1 MSDPES
7 RNEALLGNL
16 LGESNEFG
24 EPQSANEAILQNMLG
39 ANNVIRE
46 PQSRIES
53 MLKEILD
60 GGGMGGGSLKAI
72 VKMKSSKTLSMTYK
86 FSAPGT
92 FYITQTA
99 HRVSSASSSTLST
112 VEFTAE
118 DGEAVTSTRS
128 GGTAS
133 KIYAYK
139 VVVTEDE
146 DSTKMVFKLSASTQD
161 YTAYGLAS
169 CWYPDTFETAP
180 VTIT

>member
-39 ANNVIRE
+39 ANNVLRE
-46 PQSRIES
+46 PQSRIEA

-60 GGGMGGGSLKAI
+60 GGGMGGGMKAI
-72 VKMKSSKTLSMTYK
+72 VKMKSAKTLSMTYK

-92 FYITQTA
+92 FYITQIA

-161 YTAYGLAS
+161 FSAYGLAS